1 MPFTLRREGDTENPI
16 KVRPFG
22 EQTTGGLLAYYTKKG
37 GNTYAVVLLGEGER
51 IAKGQ
56 TSGEGEFEGITW
68 MRYGGR
74 LLQPYDAGTGSGDFI
89 FRPGLETDRVLQFND
104 PIQGRMTFLP
114 EIDTTFSGIP
124 YVEVRLPQ
132 DLSTDTG
139 EPTEFEIKLKTSRMQ
154 NYDANGT
161 PLGKGFTSNPARIAV
176 FMAKYYAAI
185 DIAARIHWP
194 SWVTNFRDRCDV
206 GLGWATGAGDGL
218 TGEYYSGASFNALV
232 GTRIDQQIE
241 FNWGNAAPMSG
252 IGDQFS
258 VRWTGKFEAKTTE
271 TFTFYLE
278 SDDAARV
285 FINGVLVVND
295 WTIDEIPE
303 KSGSIS
309 LAAGKHDIT
318 VEYRDQGGAARV
330 FLSYSTP
337 TVSRRIVPKEL
348 FYSSAGV
355 ATTGRTIP
363 RFEGDIVLTG
373 VPWPQAWQAIMDRAP
388 GVKWQ
393 IVNGK
398 VKFIYGPER
407 TVVKRFT
414 YDPTQTAV
422 LSNIVKD
429 SVSIQRLPPSRKPNF
444 FVVSFRDKDTDTFDQ
459 RFIDI
464 KRAELRSQNNGRLVN
479 LGIFPIGVATQSLA
493 QRIGETQMRF
503 LSDRD
508 TEVELKGLKDSHVIA
523 KHDLIEIAHKLG
535 EWKETPLAG
544 ETGPITFEILKET
557 FESTIS
563 TANEKTFIARIW
575 RNGDYSDTDQGP
587 LITNNP
593 GDIISRFTPP
603 PLVANVVLQQG
614 SRLLTDGTFI
624 PTIQGFVTF
633 NSFTYTQRGRVS
645 WKKPGTSLFVQTD
658 IELNPNPTVLQ
669 APFELI
675 GVEPG
680 THQIVVTTEN
690 ELGISFD
697 FAAHPVWSIIT
708 TGQNVAPSSPGTP
721 TAVMGED
728 GTVVWTFTPAPE
740 ADVSYYQAL
749 DAAGTIVPGGEHL
762 DATRFTEAPSAAVLQ
777 RRFRAVNRS
786 GVAGP
791 MSAIGTFVLP
801 SPTQPAATMT
811 YDGERLVI
819 TITNPSERVSYDY
832 ATANDGTGI
841 LAQNH
846 GPRFEELNPPTVS
859 RSIVRYVRAVR
870 FGAASV
876 WVQVSATI
884 NPPTAPTLAVDAVFP
899 FHAVIIATPPAGLNR
914 LLIRRT
920 IIEISTTS
928 NFAAIASTFA
938 LDGVAE
944 MFEVS
949 GRFSVTP
956 TIYVRVR
963 YEDGFGAGP
972 NSAAISIT
980 FVGLLGTDIAPGTLD
995 KTAFAASLAMP
1006 EIVTALP
1013 SLPNTRFPEKSL
1025 VVLNNA
1031 GHPDNG
1037 KLFRN
1042 VAGAWTKAVDG
1053 ADIVANSIVAA
1064 AIAAGAIGATQ
1075 IAAGAVRARH
1085 LLIGNFDNLL
1095 EDPGFELN
1103 GQGWTLG
1110 AGMGVAGAS
1119 PGAGPHGGLRFV
1131 SAIAPNEYL
1140 MNNVFADCKVDDVFY
1155 LECWV
1160 KHTGA
1165 GAGAPLI
1172 RWYDSNKVQISETLG
1187 VNTGVIDASGFN
1199 YFKWAVTAPAP
1210 ATAAYARAGFKCLGS
1225 AGWWIDDF
1233 YFRRVIGST
1242 VIEDGAI
1249 TTQKIQADSISA
1261 RHLVVAALTDNLLAN
1276 SSFETHTAGVL
1287 EAWLQL
1293 GATVQSFGVGQG
1305 SYVQVPNL
1313 AAVVSKLIAVTPG
1326 ETIAI
1331 KYKAW
1336 RPGSGVSVTVNL
1348 NWKANRSTSSSPY
1361 IVNSNHLAPD
1371 AFTTIFNG
1379 DVTATPT
1386 DYEFTAI
1393 VPTGMFWMSVLFT
1406 CSGTTNFDDVQVKK
1420 QIGRA
1425 VIADLSV
1432 DSAKIANA
1440 TITMAKVSSLISSD
1454 YVQDIAGF
1462 KLMPGGIGE
1471 FNGGITVKAVPLTEI
1486 QIRAINSIDQN
1497 GRWRGNDAG
1506 RVPVSVII
1514 NPAVSK
1520 GVILDDNTVDIII
1533 SAEISGYWID
1543 DTANAD
1549 SVNRAHVDVLNK
1561 FGEIAFSLPD
1571 VGYFGLGIVGLGAYD
1586 RKYADP
1592 AEEAIF
1598 KVIIRNR
1605 NGYSDPIYLKG
1616 GARSTTLPATK
1627 SRANCPLELTAS
1639 PVSASSISLTWQF
1652 GSGVT
1657 VYRRQ
1662 RGTSTWIE
1670 HATGVSSTTP
1680 YTVTGLSE
1688 LTWYEFKVSAGS
1700 GNDSNIALVRTKQIG
1715 SAVPSFPAPSGLSGS
1730 PDGASPTTQI
1740 NLAWTRNATD
1750 NDGVEVYKNGALLT
1764 TLAATATSFS
1774 ATGLT
1779 AATAY
1784 TFKVR
1789 NKWNTGPQF
1798 SDFSNEITVATQ
1810 ASGSSAAAPS
1820 GLQASNTSVQDDYEA
1835 TLSWTNNGAGGTISV
1850 ERKTGFSGSWS
1861 TRASGL
1867 ASSTTSFVDSAVIAG
1882 AHGTTYVYR
1891 VINSA
1896 VAQYSNEADVFIEPY
1911 GGDDPYCVTLDTLV
1925 LIIDDLTGNRAWRP
1939 IGELARGMTVISVNT
1954 LTGLLNKATIESV
1967 VDGFTEHLFTCVAA
1981 TGESVGSSNSHP
1993 YCRKGDRYG
2002 HAVSRLNAGDPL
2014 LRLPDLESS
2023 FVVETVVDRIDVEV
2037 LATPLAV
2044 RSLKLNAM
2052 NQTFITA
2059 GLVSHNIKPLLL
2071 P

>member
-139 EPTEFEIKLKTSRMQ
+139 EPNEFEIKLKTSRMQ

-232 GTRIDQQIE
+232 GTRIDQHIE

-972 NSAAISIT
+972 NSAAVSIT
-980 FVGLLGTDIAPGTLD
+980 FIGLLGTDIAPGTLD

-1013 SLPNTRFPEKSL
+1013 TLPNARFPEKSL
-1025 VVLNNA
+1025 VVLNNS

-1053 ADIVANSIVAA
+1053 ADIVANSITAA
-1064 AIAAGAIGATQ
+1064 AIVAGAIGATQ

-1110 AGMGVAGAS
+1110 AGMSVAGTS
-1119 PGAGPHGGLRFV
+1119 PGVVTHGGIRFV
-1131 SAIAPNEYL
+1131 SAIVSNEYL

-1155 LECWV
+1155 FEMWV
-1160 KHTGA
+1160 RHTGP

-1172 RWYDSNKVQISETLG
+1172 RWYDSNRAQISEVFG
-1187 VNTGVIDASGFN
+1187 INTGVFHPTTGYN
-1199 YFKWAVTAPAP
+1199 KWAVTAAAP
-1210 ATAAYARAGFKCLGS
+1210 LNASYARAGFKTLGS
-1225 AGWWIDDF
+1225 PGWWIDEG

-1249 TTQKIQADSISA
+1249 TTNKIQADSISA
-1261 RHLVVAALTDNLLAN
+1261 RHLVIAALTDNLLAN

-1293 GATVQSFGVGQG
+1293 GATVQSFGAGQG

-1348 NWKANRSTSSSPY
+1348 NWKASRSASSSPY

-1379 DVTATPT
+1379 DVATTPT

-1406 CSGTTNFDDVQVKK
+1406 GSGTTNFDDVQVKK

-1425 VIADLSV
+1425 VIADLAV

-1440 TITMAKVSSLISSD
+1440 TITMAKISSLTSSN
-1454 YVQDIAGF
+1454 YVQNVSGVRIT
-1462 KLMPGGIGE
+1462 PGGPTELNDGVTIKDS
-1471 FNGGITVKAVPLTEI
+1471 IPLNEVG
-1486 QIRAINSIDQN
+1486 IRAINSIDQN
-1497 GRWRGNDAG
+1497 GRWRGNDTG
-1506 RVPVSVII
+1506 RVPISVID
-1514 NPAVSK
+1514 NLSVAK
-1520 GVILDDNTVDIII
+1520 AVILDDNMVDAIIA
-1533 SAEISGYWID
+1533 AEISGYWID
-1543 DTANAD
+1543 DTANGD

-1561 FGEIAFSLPD
+1561 FGEVAVSLPD
-1571 VGYFGLGIVGLGAYD
+1571 IGYSGQGIVGMGAYD

-1592 AEEAIF
+1592 KEEAIF
-1598 KVIIRNR
+1598 KILIRNR
-1605 NGYSDPIYLKG
+1605 NGYSDPVYLTG
-1616 GARSTTLPATK
+1616 ITRSTTLPATK
-1627 SRANCPLELTAS
+1627 SRANCPLELTAT
-1639 PVSASSISLTWQF
+1639 PVSATSISLTWQF
-1652 GSGVT
+1652 GSSVT

-1662 RGTSTWIE
+1662 RTSTTWVQ
-1670 HATGVSSTTP
+1670 HATGVSSAAP
-1680 YTVTGLSE
+1680 YEVTGLSE

-1700 GNDSNIALVRTKQIG
+1700 GNDSNIALARTKQIG
-1715 SAVPSFPAPSGLSGS
+1715 SAAPSFPSPSGLSGS
-1730 PDGASPTTQI
+1730 PDGTNPTSQI
-1740 NLAWTRNATD
+1740 NLTWTRNATN
-1750 NDGVEVYKNGALLT
+1750 NDAVEIYRNGVLLD
-1764 TLAATATSFS
+1764 TLAATAVTYS
-1774 ATGLT
+1774 ATGL
-1779 AATAY
+1779 AAGTAY

-1789 NKWNTGPQF
+1789 NKWNSGPTF
-1798 SDFSNEITVATQ
+1798 SEFSNEVTVATQ
-1810 ASGSSAAAPS
+1810 AAASSAAAPS
-1820 GLQASNTSVQDDYEA
+1820 GLQALNTSVADAYEV
-1835 TLSWTNNGAGGTISV
+1835 TLSWINNGAAGTLSV
-1850 ERKTGFSGSWS
+1850 ERKTSFGGSYS
-1861 TRASGL
+1861 VRASGL

-1882 AHGTTYVYR
+1882 SRGTTYVYR
-1891 VINSA
+1891 VKNSA
-1896 VAQYSNEADVFIEPY
+1896 VANYSNEADVFIEPY
-1911 GGDDPYCVTLDTLV
+1911 GGGDPYCVTLDTPVLV
-1925 LIIDDLTGNRAWRP
+1925 IDAITGARAWLP
-1939 IGELARGMTVISVNT
+1939 IGEISRGMIVVTVNT
-1954 LTGLLNKATIESV
+1954 LTGLLNQARVEDTI
-1967 VDGFTEHLFTCVAA
+1967 DGFTKTLFTCVAA

-1993 YCRKGDRYG
+1993 YCRTGDRYG
-2002 HAVSRLNAGDPL
+2002 HAVAGLKAGDAL
-2014 LRLPDLESS
+2014 LRLPNLESRY
-2023 FVVETVVDRIDVEV
+2023 VVETVVDRVESV
-2037 LATPLAV
+2037 ELETPVAV
-2044 RSLKLNAM
+2044 RSLHLGATNR
-2052 NQTFITA
+2052 TFITA
-2059 GLVSHNIKPLLL
+2059 GLVSHNVKAFL
-2071 P
+2071 